1 MAAYLFIRK
10 YKEAKENVTEETERI
25 INAAANL
32 IKALI
37 RERYYSNEIYPAT
50 NNILTSAWIPPSLE
64 LFLNQLLSYKYFNK
78 V

>member
-32 IKALI
+32 IKA
-37 RERYYSNEIYPAT
+37 
-50 NNILTSAWIPPSLE
+50 
-64 LFLNQLLSYKYFNK
+64 
-78 V
+78 